1 MKLAIIAVAVVGL
14 LAVPTTRAD
23 SVTVG
28 GPWYEFAYLDSGS
41 AAFACAGACEPSSSG
56 NSVEAGDP
64 SWTFAATAPVLV
76 TVTDAFFSG
85 NSFELFDSGT
95 LVGAT
100 PSVDLGY
107 SCGDDPALCALD
119 PNFSHSTFLLGAG
132 DHSLTIDALDS
143 PFGGGA
149 AYFRID
155 AQTVAASEP
164 SSIMLLALGLCCI
177 GLLRL
182 QVSRACRAPRFE

>member
-1 MKLAIIAVAVVGL
+1 MKLAIVAVPIVMAF

-23 SVTVG
+23 SVAVG

-64 SWTFAATAPVLV
+64 VWTFTATAPVLV
-76 TVTDAFFSG
+76 TITDAFFSG
-85 NSFELFDSGT
+85 NSFELFDSGI
-95 LVGAT
+95 LIGAT

-119 PNFSHSTFLLGAG
+119 PNFSHSKLLLGAG
-132 DHSLTIDALDS
+132 DHSLTIDVNDS

-155 AQTVAASEP
+155 AQAVSAPEP
-164 SSIMLLALGLCCI
+164 GTLVLLSLGVCVLFWLK
-177 GLLRL
+177 GR
-182 QVSRACRAPRFE
+182 QMVR